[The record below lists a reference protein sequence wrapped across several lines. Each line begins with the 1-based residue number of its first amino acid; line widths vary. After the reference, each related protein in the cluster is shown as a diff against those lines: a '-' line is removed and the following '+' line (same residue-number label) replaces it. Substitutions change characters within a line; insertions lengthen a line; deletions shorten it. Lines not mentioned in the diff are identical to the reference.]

1 MGRVGII
8 GVGHSRFGKRSDA
21 SLRELAF
28 EAYREA
34 LDDAEIDTSDIDASL
49 VCSAT
54 HYDKQRSPAGVVA
67 EYLGLNPAPT
77 FNVEAACASSA
88 VGLRTA
94 WALVNSRLHDI
105 VAIVGV
111 QKMTELS
118 SEEIQELMGRAGDVM
133 WESPFGTTMPAY
145 YAMYANAHMA
155 RYGTTQ
161 EQMALVP
168 VKNRKYGTKNPK
180 AMFQKPVE
188 IEEVLKS
195 RMVSYPLKL
204 YDCCANADGAACIL
218 VASRN
223 KVQKLSDRPVWIAG
237 LGLASS
243 PMSLAGRTGPMT
255 SFQVTKNA
263 AKEAYKMAR
272 VLPREVDIAEVHDSF
287 SITEILN
294 YEDLGFARPG
304 TGAKLLERE
313 ETDLGGRIPVNID
326 GGLIA
331 KGHPVGATG
340 AGQITALV
348 KQLRGEAGDLQVDN
362 AKVGL
367 AQNIGGIGMYAAV
380 TILRG

>member
-34 LDDAEIDTSDIDASL
+34 LDDAEIDSSEIDASI

-88 VGLRTA
+88 VGVRTA
-94 WALVNSRLHDI
+94 WALVNSRLHDT
-105 VAIVGV
+105 VAVVGV

-145 YAMYANAHMA
+145 YAMYANAHIA

-161 EQMALVP
+161 EQMALVS
-168 VKNRKYGTKNPK
+168 VKNRKYGSKNPK
-180 AMFQKPVE
+180 AMFQKPVA
-188 IEEVLKS
+188 IEDVLKS

-204 YDCCANADGAACIL
+204 FDCCANADGAACVL
-218 VASRN
+218 VAN
-223 KVQKLSDRPVWIAG
+223 AEKVRKLSDRPIWIAG

-243 PMSLAGRTGPMT
+243 PMSLAGRRGPMT
-255 SFQVTKNA
+255 SFDVTKNA
-263 AKEAYKMAR
+263 AKEAYKMAKLR
-272 VLPREVDIAEVHDSF
+272 PGDVDVAEVHDSF

-294 YEDLGFARPG
+294 YEDLGFARAG
-304 TGAKLLERE
+304 TGPRLLERE
-313 ETDLGGRIPVNID
+313 ETALGGRIPVNID
-326 GGLIA
+326 GGLLG

-340 AGQITALV
+340 AGQIATLV
-348 KQLRGEAGDLQVDN
+348 KQLRGEAGDLQVDK

>member
-34 LDDAEIDTSDIDASL
+34 LDDAEIDTSDIGASL

-263 AKEAYKMAR
+263 AKEAYKMAH
-272 VLPREVDIAEVHDSF
+272 VLPRDVDIAEVHDSF

-340 AGQITALV
+340 ASQITALV
-348 KQLRGEAGDLQVDN
+348 RQLRGEAGDLQVDN

>member
-118 SEEIQELMGRAGDVM
+118 SDEIQELMGRAGDVM

-272 VLPREVDIAEVHDSF
+272 VLPKDVDIAEVHDSF

-340 AGQITALV
+340 ASQITALV
-348 KQLRGEAGDLQVDN
+348 RQLRGEAGDLQVDN

>member
-118 SEEIQELMGRAGDVM
+118 SDEIQELMGRAGDVM

-272 VLPREVDIAEVHDSF
+272 VLPKDVDIAEVHDSF

>member
-1 MGRVGII
+1 
-8 GVGHSRFGKRSDA
+8 
-21 SLRELAF
+21 
-28 EAYREA
+28 
-34 LDDAEIDTSDIDASL
+34 
-49 VCSAT
+49 
-54 HYDKQRSPAGVVA
+54 
-67 EYLGLNPAPT
+67 
-77 FNVEAACASSA
+77 
-88 VGLRTA
+88 
-94 WALVNSRLHDI
+94 
-105 VAIVGV
+105 
-111 QKMTELS
+111 
-118 SEEIQELMGRAGDVM
+118 MGRAGDVM

-263 AKEAYKMAR
+263 AKEAYKMAH
-272 VLPREVDIAEVHDSF
+272 VLPRDVDIAEVHDSF

-340 AGQITALV
+340 ASQITALV
-348 KQLRGEAGDLQVDN
+348 RQLRGEAGDLQVDN

>member
-34 LDDAEIDTSDIDASL
+34 LDDAEIDTSDIGASL

-223 KVQKLSDRPVWIAG
+223 KVQRLSDRPVWIAG

-272 VLPREVDIAEVHDSF
+272 VLPRDVDIAEVHDSF

-340 AGQITALV
+340 ASQITALV
-348 KQLRGEAGDLQVDN
+348 RQLRGEAGDLQVDN